1 MNGSTGVMRAV
12 DGLLMVG
19 ALGVMVLATPLLD
32 EATRGPVAALV
43 SSRYGYEATQW
54 ILAGYSIALW
64 PAVFVVAKATGT
76 LIFAAVAFHVARRTY
91 SP

>member
-1 MNGSTGVMRAV
+1 MNGSSGVMRAV
-12 DGLLMVG
+12 DSLLMVG

-43 SSRYGYEATQW
+43 SSRYDYSTAKL
-54 ILAGYSIALW
+54 ILTGYSIALW
-64 PAVFVVAKATGT
+64 PAAFVVTKAPGT